1 MDSVNPNYFIHAAN
15 VLLLVAY
22 SVRDILWLRLFA
34 VAASLIAIP
43 YFVLQ
48 PATLWAPLS

>member
-1 MDSVNPNYFIHAAN
+1 MSSLHPDYFVHAAN

-34 VAASLIAIP
+34 VAASLIAMP
-43 YFVLQ
+43 Y
-48 PATLWAPLS
+48 